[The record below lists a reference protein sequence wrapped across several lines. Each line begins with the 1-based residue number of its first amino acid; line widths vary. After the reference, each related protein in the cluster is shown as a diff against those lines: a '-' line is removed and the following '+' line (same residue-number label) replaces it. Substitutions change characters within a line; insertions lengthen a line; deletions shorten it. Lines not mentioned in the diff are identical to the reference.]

1 MALRAMSSCFL
12 NTSRDVFITS
22 LGSSFQCSITLSV
35 KKCLL
40 MSNLNLPLCSLR
52 LCPLVLSQLAW
63 QTRPHL
69 SLTVKV
75 CQGPTPHKAATLKI
89 ALNKVQHQ
97 PVCLLGNPECRPS
110 LLRQAAEARPV
121 GQRPSPGRVPLRDG
135 HVLLPRGSARAPP
148 LPALVRASAPR
159 AAAVVRPGGG
169 GEAELISTMLRGV
182 AHGAKDTFT
191 LLLTRPQSCNP
202 GLKFSSVWP
211 DVANRSFLIHS
222 SYTTDTKSRE
232 ENKKTLENLYSL
244 SVDITKIRR
253 LKEWVLLQDVAYVK
267 EIAGILQEMG
277 ADETTVANIIERC
290 PEAILHTPA
299 EINSQRALWQLVCQN
314 EKQLVKLIEQFPES
328 FFTTEYQQNQK
339 ANILFFQELG
349 LKNNIITRFLTSAP
363 NIFYNPVEKNKN
375 VIETLQRNYLNLGG
389 SEANMKIWILKLL
402 SQNPFILLNTS
413 TAIQENLEFLQKND
427 FTDQEVLQLL
437 SKLKGFIFQLNST
450 TMQKSMLF
458 SKNIFKCSDQ
468 ELKQLVLKCPALL
481 YYSVPVLEE
490 RLEGLLKEGI
500 SIAQIRETPVV
511 LELTTQI
518 VQYRIK
524 KLSAL
529 GYDIKGGNLESLNGT
544 KKDFEVTYGKIQ
556 SKKERPIFN
565 PVAPLHIED

>member
-1 MALRAMSSCFL
+1 M
-12 NTSRDVFITS
+12 
-22 LGSSFQCSITLSV
+22 
-35 KKCLL
+35 
-40 MSNLNLPLCSLR
+40 
-52 LCPLVLSQLAW
+52 
-63 QTRPHL
+63 
-69 SLTVKV
+69 
-75 CQGPTPHKAATLKI
+75 
-89 ALNKVQHQ
+89 
-97 PVCLLGNPECRPS
+97 
-110 LLRQAAEARPV
+110 
-121 GQRPSPGRVPLRDG
+121 
-135 HVLLPRGSARAPP
+135 
-148 LPALVRASAPR
+148 
-159 AAAVVRPGGG
+159 
-169 GEAELISTMLRGV
+169 MLRGV
-182 AHGAKDTFT
+182 AHGAKETFT
-191 LLLTRPQSCNP
+191 LLLTRSPSSNT
-202 GLKFSSVWP
+202 GLKFSSAWP

-232 ENKKTLENLYSL
+232 KNKKTLENLYSL

-277 ADETTVANIIERC
+277 ADETTVASIIERC
-290 PEAILHTPA
+290 PEAILRTPA
-299 EINSQRALWQLVCQN
+299 EINAQRALWQLVCQN
-314 EKQLVKLIEQFPES
+314 EKQLIKLIEQFPES

-389 SEANMKIWILKLL
+389 SEANMKVWILKLL

-413 TAIQENLEFLQKND
+413 TAIQENLEFLQKNY

-481 YYSVPVLEE
+481 YYPVTVLEE

-500 SIAQIRETPVV
+500 SIAQIRETPMV

-529 GYDIKGGNLESLNGT
+529 GYDIKSGNLESLNGT

>member
-1 MALRAMSSCFL
+1 MMS
-12 NTSRDVFITS
+12 V
-22 LGSSFQCSITLSV
+22 
-35 KKCLL
+35 
-40 MSNLNLPLCSLR
+40 LPN
-52 LCPLVLSQLAW
+52 Q
-63 QTRPHL
+63 
-69 SLTVKV
+69 K
-75 CQGPTPHKAATLKI
+75 
-89 ALNKVQHQ
+89 
-97 PVCLLGNPECRPS
+97 
-110 LLRQAAEARPV
+110 
-121 GQRPSPGRVPLRDG
+121 DY
-135 HVLLPRGSARAPP
+135 LLPSEQRHSR
-148 LPALVRASAPR
+148 LTSM
-159 AAAVVRPGGG
+159 
-169 GEAELISTMLRGV
+169 MLRGV
-182 AHGAKDTFT
+182 AHGARETFT
-191 LLLTRPQSCNP
+191 LLLTRSPSSNT
-202 GLKFSSVWP
+202 GLKFSSAWP
-211 DVANRSFLIHS
+211 DVANRSFLTHS
-222 SYTTDTKSRE
+222 NYTTDTKSRE

-277 ADETTVANIIERC
+277 ADGTTVASIIERC

-299 EINSQRALWQLVCQN
+299 EINAQRALWQLVCQN
-314 EKQLVKLIEQFPES
+314 EKQLIKLIEQFPES

-413 TAIQENLEFLQKND
+413 TAIQENLEFLQKNY

-481 YYSVPVLEE
+481 YYPVTVLEE

-500 SIAQIRETPVV
+500 SIAQIRETPMV

-529 GYDIKGGNLESLNGT
+529 GYDIKSGNLESLNGT

>member
-1 MALRAMSSCFL
+1 M
-12 NTSRDVFITS
+12 
-22 LGSSFQCSITLSV
+22 
-35 KKCLL
+35 
-40 MSNLNLPLCSLR
+40 
-52 LCPLVLSQLAW
+52 
-63 QTRPHL
+63 
-69 SLTVKV
+69 
-75 CQGPTPHKAATLKI
+75 
-89 ALNKVQHQ
+89 
-97 PVCLLGNPECRPS
+97 
-110 LLRQAAEARPV
+110 
-121 GQRPSPGRVPLRDG
+121 
-135 HVLLPRGSARAPP
+135 
-148 LPALVRASAPR
+148 
-159 AAAVVRPGGG
+159 
-169 GEAELISTMLRGV
+169 MLRGV

-191 LLLTRPQSCNP
+191 LLLTRSQSRNP
-202 GLKFSSVWP
+202 GPKLSSVWP
-211 DVANRSFLIHS
+211 DITNKSFLIHS
-222 SYTTDTKSRE
+222 SYTSDTKSKE

-244 SVDITKIRR
+244 SVDISKIRR

-267 EIAGILQEMG
+267 EIADILQEMG

-314 EKQLVKLIEQFPES
+314 EKQLIKLIEQFPES

-363 NIFYNPVEKNKN
+363 NIFYNPVEKNKA

-413 TAIQENLEFLQKND
+413 TTIQENLEFLQKND

-458 SKNIFKCSDQ
+458 SKNTFKCSDQ

-490 RLEGLLKEGI
+490 RLEGLQKEGI
-500 SIAQIRETPVV
+500 SIAQIRETPMV

-529 GYDIKGGNLESLNGT
+529 GYDIKSGNLESLNGT